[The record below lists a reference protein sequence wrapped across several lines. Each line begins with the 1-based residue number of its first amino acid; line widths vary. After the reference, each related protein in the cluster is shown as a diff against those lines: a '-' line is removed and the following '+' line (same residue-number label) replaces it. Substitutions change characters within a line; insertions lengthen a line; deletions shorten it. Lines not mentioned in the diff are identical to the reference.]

1 MMLSDINTRGVIFF
15 STDFISTF
23 KRIKRLSFLKHLL
36 TSEGIMVYDV

>member
-23 KRIKRLSFLKHLL
+23 KRKVIILLKAFVD
-36 TSEGIMVYDV
+36 I